1 MAPDDHGDGGLGWV
15 GGEVSPHPLLYTT
28 GPWRRR
34 TSDNTGQVVQRPSG
48 SSRTCGVQAR
58 LPASWAGFG
67 QCDPVF
73 PIDGAINGSGRV
85 SSASV
90 GTTAPRY
97 VATGG
102 LAHTVPGPPRRRR
115 SFFASSRNS
124 FPVSFFFLEIVSPWD
139 EPHAPT
145 RWHQEECCTRLAERV
160 RFYRHVRIFDSAMG
174 YRGSSQQDHPC

>member
-28 GPWRRR
+28 GPCRRR

-67 QCDPVF
+67 QCDLVF

-102 LAHTVPGPPRRRR
+102 LAHEDQSRDKSNNKAKNAIEESITPSREAQKGCVGLVPGY
-115 SFFASSRNS
+115 
-124 FPVSFFFLEIVSPWD
+124 
-139 EPHAPT
+139 
-145 RWHQEECCTRLAERV
+145 ERPD
-160 RFYRHVRIFDSAMG
+160 R
-174 YRGSSQQDHPC
+174 

>member
-1 MAPDDHGDGGLGWV
+1 MSAAIIGCFCPGCPSPRPVVSALGASGIAINTLRCCRGDKASALACRWPLLDAHSPRGPWLLEAKRMAPDDQGAGGLGWV

-102 LAHTVPGPPRRRR
+102 LAHEDQ
-115 SFFASSRNS
+115 SRDK
-124 FPVSFFFLEIVSPWD
+124 IK
-139 EPHAPT
+139 
-145 RWHQEECCTRLAERV
+145 
-160 RFYRHVRIFDSAMG
+160 
-174 YRGSSQQDHPC
+174 QQG